1 MDRASNLQ
9 VEKGK
14 EDSHLDIGHQE
25 LLWKHKIAY
34 GLCDAGEVIPYNL
47 VLLYFLFF
55 LTDIAFVSAV
65 LAGIIM
71 AVAMAWDAIT
81 DPIVGSLSDK
91 SKSPYG
97 KRISF
102 MMYSIIPLA
111 LTVYLMFAPFRLEG
125 SLQFVY
131 YLLVALA
138 LRTFFTT
145 YDIPYVSLGA
155 EITPDYRERNII
167 RAMTMAFAYPIL
179 LLVSSGPMWIW
190 SIAGNQGLSDRQAW
204 GYVGLVFAILLV
216 ILCSLGLY
224 GLKDFATDKFYSS
237 KTETSSPKISFVKN
251 TAELL
256 KIKAYRT
263 LVYFSIVFLF
273 GFAMTNMLIVYVM
286 TYNANLSA
294 SQQGV
299 FWVLYSLF
307 VVSLLPLI
315 IKLFDKIG
323 RKETVHYAVSIKIVC
338 FIFLSFIG
346 INSFAMMLVFGFVL
360 ALSAS
365 TFFTAYMGFAYDC
378 TEIDEFINGK
388 RREGSIVAIIFLC
401 TKIGAAVAMLVTG
414 LLLDLYG
421 YDGVLVEQPAGV
433 LNGILKLGT
442 LYPAILFLVAII
454 IFSTYPVKKDNFKLL
469 YESLLKKR
477 NNQDYTTEGFEELLK
492 KYK

>member
-1 MDRASNLQ
+1 VDKESNL
-9 VEKGK
+9 KK
-14 EDSHLDIGHQE
+14 LDQSKVGTPENNEHQK

-34 GLCDAGEVIPYNL
+34 GLCQSGESIPYNL

-55 LTDIAFVSAV
+55 LTDVAIISPVS
-65 LAGIIM
+65 AGIIM
-71 AVAMAWDAIT
+71 AVAMAWDAIS
-81 DPIVGSLSDK
+81 DPLVGFLSDK
-91 SKSPYG
+91 SKGSYG
-97 KRISF
+97 KRIPF

-111 LTVYLMFAPFRLEG
+111 FTVYLTFAPFKMEG

-155 EITPDYRERNII
+155 EITPDYGERNIL
-167 RAMTMAFAYPIL
+167 RAMTMVFAYPIL

-204 GYVGLVFAILLV
+204 GYVGLVFAILLM
-216 ILCSLGLY
+216 ILCSAGLY
-224 GLKDFATDKFYSS
+224 GLKDFATNKFNSS
-237 KTETSSPKISFVKN
+237 KTGLSSSKVHFVKN

-256 KIKAYRT
+256 KMKAYRT
-263 LVYFSIVFLF
+263 LVYFSIIYLF
-273 GFAMTNMLIVYVM
+273 GFAMTNMLIVYIM

-294 SQQGV
+294 AQQGL
-299 FWVLYSLF
+299 FWVLYSVF

-315 IKLFDKIG
+315 IKLFNTIG
-323 RKETVHYAVSIKIVC
+323 RKETVMYAVCIKIVC
-338 FIFLSFIG
+338 FIILSILG
-346 INSFAMMLVFGFVL
+346 IDSFAMMLLFGFVL
-360 ALSAS
+360 ALGAS

-388 RREGSIVAIIFLC
+388 RREGAIVAIIFLC
-401 TKIGAAVAMLVTG
+401 TKIGAAVAMLVAG

-421 YDGVLVEQPAGV
+421 YDGKLAVQTAGV

-442 LYPAILFLVAII
+442 LYPAILFLLAII
-454 IFSTYPVKKDNFKLL
+454 IFSTYPVKKDNFNQL
-469 YESLLKKR
+469 YEALIRKR
-477 NNQDYTTEGFEELLK
+477 NNHTYTTDGFEELLRQ
-492 KYK
+492 